1 MESKKS
7 KKVLGIIVDILLILI
22 VIIAI
27 VISVLTF
34 SSKASDNG
42 VANVLGYSPFAVQS
56 DSMSPTFNKGD
67 LIISKTKDFDT
78 AQIKEGDIITF
89 RATDLKTG
97 AEFINSH
104 RVVKVENLNEV
115 SEFRFFTTRGDNLDQ
130 NDLTRIGETDVIGVY
145 TGTRIPVLG
154 SVMDFLRTQTG
165 FMVCVLI
172 PLALFFIYEL
182 YKFLSIVIA
191 KKNAKAGIEEISE
204 EEKKRI
210 AEEYLKNQAQ
220 AAMPDAEK
228 SDTENANQ

>member
-27 VISVLTF
+27 AISVLTF

-42 VANVLGYSPFAVQS
+42 VANLMGYSPFAVQS
-56 DSMSPTFNKGD
+56 DSMAPTFNKGD
-67 LIISKTKDFDT
+67 LIISQTKDFDT
-78 AQIKEGDIITF
+78 TKIEVGDIITF
-89 RATDLKTG
+89 RATDLSSG

-104 RVVKVENLNEV
+104 RVVKVEKV
-115 SEFRFFTTRGDNLDQ
+115 SDASEFRFFTTKGDNVEQ
-130 NDLTRIGETDVIGVY
+130 NDLTRIGSTEVLGIY
-145 TGTRIPVLG
+145 TGKRIPVLG

-172 PLALFFIYEL
+172 PLALFFIWEL
-182 YKFLSIVIA
+182 YKFLTIVIA
-191 KKNAKAGIEEISE
+191 KKNEKAAVEGISE

-220 AAMPDAEK
+220 SEKSDAEK
-228 SDTENANQ
+228 TDAENANT